1 MLFGDRRFYDW
12 RGTINLASQRYKRD
26 TQRAHEGVGYEEG
39 TEDMLAVELGSGE
52 EPPGL

>member
-1 MLFGDRRFYDW
+1 MTGAA
-12 RGTINLASQRYKRD
+12 INLASRRYEGD
-26 TQRAHEGVGYEEG
+26 TQRAHEGIGYEDR